1 MAGGAGT
8 DRVND
13 GAGADLIFGGGDADT
28 FVYTATNHS
37 TTATRDRI
45 NDFRMISDMF
55 DLSGIDANTLVAGNQ
70 AFSLIGTAFT
80 AAGQLRVV
88 GNGADTFVLGDVDGD
103 GMVDLNIQVAG
114 VVALGAG
121 DFVL

>member
-1 MAGGAGT
+1 MAGGAGDDSIYGGFGT
-8 DRVND
+8 DRVNC

-45 NDFRMISDMF
+45 NDFTLMSDIF

-70 AFSLIGTAFT
+70 AFSWHCQTKST
-80 AAGQLRVV
+80 
-88 GNGADTFVLGDVDGD
+88 
-103 GMVDLNIQVAG
+103 
-114 VVALGAG
+114 
-121 DFVL
+121 